1 MNVYGEESGSVD
13 MLEKARN
20 VQMTCRGNNTWKLER
35 INFKDLRG
43 RKRSSVSY
51 RGYEEKKSR
60 NNPRERVI
68 RGRMY
73 ARKNQ
78 DQYICLKSQE
88 ISKCHAGKTISEVR
102 KGQFWGNAHP
112 YLDSLFSFILSVD
125 FIRTK

>member
-20 VQMTCRGNNTWKLER
+20 LEMTCRGNNTWKLER
-35 INFKDLRG
+35 INFGDLRG

-51 RGYEEKKSR
+51 RGYKEKKSR
-60 NNPRERVI
+60 NNAQERVI

-78 DQYICLKSQE
+78 DQYICLKSKKFPNATQ
-88 ISKCHAGKTISEVR
+88 GK
-102 KGQFWGNAHP
+102 QYP
-112 YLDSLFSFILSVD
+112 
-125 FIRTK
+125 